1 MFKRKRRERKRLL
14 CLLLATG
21 MIASETPVWAS
32 EFDAPYESVDS
43 FDMFSSGEDD
53 TEIFETGEPEPV
65 PTVTPT
71 PEPTVT
77 QIPDLTVTPEPD
89 EEVTAASAT
98 VTPAPSVSAAAV
110 TPTPEPTIDPEKEI
124 EIRFIDGEG
133 KECEDVDRMVVK
145 WETTITLPNVPD
157 PEAPNQWKLEQNEKL
172 NDSICLEGGSK
183 LTLEKK
189 ENWDDFMEKDVLKLY
204 MPKKCNVT
212 FWNNSGTGTFKT
224 VKAYETKEIT
234 LPDIVNSAYIN
245 YGWTNTAGSGT
256 VKYALNSIYKVTED
270 VNLYIVRRL
279 SMQITYLSQNGKSN
293 NTFAKLNRTIGKNL
307 KLTLAEVPAKSGY
320 QALGWALTPN
330 ATKAKYTAGQQVTV
344 TDDYTLYAVYK
355 KIPYKVTFNNNA
367 GTSTSSSYT
376 SLTVY
381 ADQNQKITL
390 PAVPKAKGYTNL
402 GWTTAKGKKKPL
414 YKAGSQVKITKTTRF
429 YAVRRKSKYY
439 TVTYYMGNGKTNST
453 YKKLT
458 TKVEEGTKV
467 TFAKVPARSG
477 YINLGWSSKKNST
490 KATAKASY
498 TVTRNITLY
507 AVQKKAVTLTLCK
520 NNGAVY
526 STTRMAQGSTYKL
539 SGVKDANGYTFM
551 GWSEQAGQ
559 KVNPDYEA
567 EETIT
572 VKKNTTL
579 YAVVFNRSSEDNLSA
594 DVLPQVNSYKYKN
607 VVFIGDS
614 RTEYM
619 KNALARAGAN
629 TNYVKFICKAGEGY
643 SWLTGTAVP
652 QLQELV
658 KNDTNSILSKKT
670 AVIFNFGVNDYNE
683 YAKYAAYYKLIASSL
698 EKKGCELYFM
708 SVNPINRLMLSN
720 TGRADRS
727 EAKIRSFNTY
737 MQKNLPSSY
746 TYIDMYSYLKATG
759 YSFAS
764 DKYGAGSIDDGLH
777 YTARTYKRIFTQCL
791 RSLKNS

>member
-53 TEIFETGEPEPV
+53 TEVFETGEPEPV

-89 EEVTAASAT
+89 EEVTATSAT

-355 KIPYKVTFNNNA
+355 KMPYKVTFNNNA

-439 TVTYYMGNGKTNST
+439 TVTYYMGDGKTNST

-764 DKYGAGSIDDGLH
+764 DKYGAGNIDDGLH

>member
-1 MFKRKRRERKRLL
+1 
-14 CLLLATG
+14 

-53 TEIFETGEPEPV
+53 TEVFETGEPEPV

-89 EEVTAASAT
+89 EEVTATSAT

-355 KIPYKVTFNNNA
+355 KMPYKVTFNNNA

-764 DKYGAGSIDDGLH
+764 DKYGAGNIDDGLH
-777 YTARTYKRIFTQCL
+777 YTARTYKRIFTHCL

>member
-32 EFDAPYESVDS
+32 EFDAPYESVNS

-53 TEIFETGEPEPV
+53 TEVFETGEPEPV

-89 EEVTAASAT
+89 GEVTAASAT

-293 NTFAKLNRTIGKNL
+293 NTFAKLNRTIGKKL

-355 KIPYKVTFNNNA
+355 KMPYKVTFNNNA

>member
-1 MFKRKRRERKRLL
+1 
-14 CLLLATG
+14 
-21 MIASETPVWAS
+21 
-32 EFDAPYESVDS
+32 
-43 FDMFSSGEDD
+43 
-53 TEIFETGEPEPV
+53 
-65 PTVTPT
+65 
-71 PEPTVT
+71 
-77 QIPDLTVTPEPD
+77 
-89 EEVTAASAT
+89 
-98 VTPAPSVSAAAV
+98 
-110 TPTPEPTIDPEKEI
+110 
-124 EIRFIDGEG
+124 
-133 KECEDVDRMVVK
+133 
-145 WETTITLPNVPD
+145 
-157 PEAPNQWKLEQNEKL
+157 
-172 NDSICLEGGSK
+172 
-183 LTLEKK
+183 
-189 ENWDDFMEKDVLKLY
+189 MEKDVLKLY

-279 SMQITYLSQNGKSN
+279 SMQITYLSQNGKST
-293 NTFAKLNRTIGKNL
+293 NTFAKLNRTIGKKL

-355 KIPYKVTFNNNA
+355 KMPYKVTFNNNA

-698 EKKGCELYFM
+698 ERKGCELYFM

>member
-14 CLLLATG
+14 CLLLVTG

-355 KIPYKVTFNNNA
+355 KMPYKVTFNNNA

>member
-355 KIPYKVTFNNNA
+355 KMPYKVTFNNNA

-429 YAVRRKSKYY
+429 YAVRRKCKYY
-439 TVTYYMGNGKTNST
+439 TVTYYMGDGKTNST

-737 MQKNLPSSY
+737 MQKNLLSSY

>member
-53 TEIFETGEPEPV
+53 TEVFETGEPEPV
-65 PTVTPT
+65 PTVNPT

-89 EEVTAASAT
+89 EEVTATSAT

-293 NTFAKLNRTIGKNL
+293 NTFAKLNRTIGKKL

-355 KIPYKVTFNNNA
+355 KMPYKVTFNNNA

-698 EKKGCELYFM
+698 ERKGCELYFM

>member
-1 MFKRKRRERKRLL
+1 
-14 CLLLATG
+14 

-355 KIPYKVTFNNNA
+355 KMPYKVTFNNNA

-439 TVTYYMGNGKTNST
+439 TVTYYMGDGKTNST

-737 MQKNLPSSY
+737 MQKNLLSSY

>member
-53 TEIFETGEPEPV
+53 TEVFETGEPEPV

-89 EEVTAASAT
+89 EEVTATSAT

-293 NTFAKLNRTIGKNL
+293 NTFAKLNRTIGKKL

-355 KIPYKVTFNNNA
+355 KMPYKVTFNNNA

-764 DKYGAGSIDDGLH
+764 DKYGAGNIDDGLH

>member
-53 TEIFETGEPEPV
+53 TEVFETGEPEPV

-89 EEVTAASAT
+89 EEVTATSAT

-355 KIPYKVTFNNNA
+355 KMPYKVTFNNNA

-439 TVTYYMGNGKTNST
+439 TVTYYMGDGKTNST

-526 STTRMAQGSTYKL
+526 STTRMVQGSTYKL

-572 VKKNTTL
+572 VKKNTIL

-619 KNALARAGAN
+619 KNALARADAN

>member
-89 EEVTAASAT
+89 EEVTATSAT

-293 NTFAKLNRTIGKNL
+293 NTFAKLNRTIGKKL

-355 KIPYKVTFNNNA
+355 KMPYKVTFNNNA

-698 EKKGCELYFM
+698 ERKGCELYFM

-764 DKYGAGSIDDGLH
+764 DKYGAGNIDDGLH

>member
-89 EEVTAASAT
+89 EEVTAKSAT

-293 NTFAKLNRTIGKNL
+293 NTFAKLNRTIGKKL

-355 KIPYKVTFNNNA
+355 KMPYKVTFNNNA

-698 EKKGCELYFM
+698 ERKGCELYFM

-764 DKYGAGSIDDGLH
+764 DKYGAGNIDDGLH
-777 YTARTYKRIFTQCL
+777 YTARTYKRIFTHCL

>member
-355 KIPYKVTFNNNA
+355 KMPYKVTFNNNA

-526 STTRMAQGSTYKL
+526 STTKMVQGSTYKL
-539 SGVKDANGYTFM
+539 SGVKDVSGYTFM
-551 GWSEQAGQ
+551 GWSEKAGQ

-764 DKYGAGSIDDGLH
+764 DKYGAGNIDDGLH

>member
-32 EFDAPYESVDS
+32 EFDAPYESVNS

-53 TEIFETGEPEPV
+53 TEVFETGEPEPV

-89 EEVTAASAT
+89 GEVTAASAT

-355 KIPYKVTFNNNA
+355 KMPYKVTFNNNA

-520 NNGAVY
+520 NNGTVY

>member
-355 KIPYKVTFNNNA
+355 KMPYKVTFNNNA

-414 YKAGSQVKITKTTRF
+414 YKAGLQVKITKTTRF

-439 TVTYYMGNGKTNST
+439 TVTYYMGDGKTNST

-737 MQKNLPSSY
+737 MQKNLLSSY

>member
-53 TEIFETGEPEPV
+53 IEVFETGEPESV

-98 VTPAPSVSAAAV
+98 VTPAPSV

-234 LPDIVNSAYIN
+234 LPDIVNSAYIK

-355 KIPYKVTFNNNA
+355 KMPYKVTFNNNA

-439 TVTYYMGNGKTNST
+439 TVTYYMGDGKTNST

-526 STTRMAQGSTYKL
+526 STTRMARGSTYKL

-572 VKKNTTL
+572 VQKNTTL

-764 DKYGAGSIDDGLH
+764 DKYGAGNIDDGLH

>member
-53 TEIFETGEPEPV
+53 TEVFETGEPEPV

-77 QIPDLTVTPEPD
+77 QIPYLTVTPEPD
-89 EEVTAASAT
+89 EEVTATSAT

-344 TDDYTLYAVYK
+344 TDDYTLYAAYK
-355 KIPYKVTFNNNA
+355 KMPYKVTFNNNA

-402 GWTTAKGKKKPL
+402 GWTTAKRKKKPL

-429 YAVRRKSKYY
+429 YAVHRKSKYY

-498 TVTRNITLY
+498 TVTKNITLY

-526 STTRMAQGSTYKL
+526 STTKMVQGSTYKL
-539 SGVKDANGYTFM
+539 SGVKDVSGYTFM
-551 GWSEQAGQ
+551 GWSEKAGQ

-594 DVLPQVNSYKYKN
+594 DILPQVNSYKYKN

>member
-355 KIPYKVTFNNNA
+355 KMPYKVTFNNNA

-439 TVTYYMGNGKTNST
+439 TVTYYMGDGKTNST

-764 DKYGAGSIDDGLH
+764 DKYGAGNIDDGLH
-777 YTARTYKRIFTQCL
+777 YTARTYKRIFTHCL

>member
-89 EEVTAASAT
+89 EEVTATSAT

-293 NTFAKLNRTIGKNL
+293 NTFAKLNRTIGKKL

-355 KIPYKVTFNNNA
+355 KMPYKVTFNNNA

-698 EKKGCELYFM
+698 ERKGCELYFM

-777 YTARTYKRIFTQCL
+777 YTARTYKRIFTHCL

>member
-1 MFKRKRRERKRLL
+1 M
-14 CLLLATG
+14 
-21 MIASETPVWAS
+21 
-32 EFDAPYESVDS
+32 
-43 FDMFSSGEDD
+43 
-53 TEIFETGEPEPV
+53 
-65 PTVTPT
+65 
-71 PEPTVT
+71 
-77 QIPDLTVTPEPD
+77 
-89 EEVTAASAT
+89 TAASAT

-355 KIPYKVTFNNNA
+355 KMPYKVTFNNNA

-439 TVTYYMGNGKTNST
+439 TVTYYMENGKTNST

-698 EKKGCELYFM
+698 EKKGCELYIM

-764 DKYGAGSIDDGLH
+764 DKYGAGNIDDGLH

>member
-53 TEIFETGEPEPV
+53 TEVFETGEPEPV

-89 EEVTAASAT
+89 EEVTATSAT

-224 VKAYETKEIT
+224 VKAYETKEIP
-234 LPDIVNSAYIN
+234 LPDIDNSAYIN

-293 NTFAKLNRTIGKNL
+293 NTFAKLNRTIGKKL

-355 KIPYKVTFNNNA
+355 KMPYKVTFNNNA

>member
-53 TEIFETGEPEPV
+53 TEVFETGEPEPV

-89 EEVTAASAT
+89 EEVTATSAT
-98 VTPAPSVSAAAV
+98 VTPAPSISAAAV

-293 NTFAKLNRTIGKNL
+293 NTFAKLNRTIGKKL

-355 KIPYKVTFNNNA
+355 KMPYKVTFNNNA

-698 EKKGCELYFM
+698 ERKGCELYFM

>member
-183 LTLEKK
+183 LILEKK

>member
-355 KIPYKVTFNNNA
+355 KMPYKVTFNNNA

-402 GWTTAKGKKKPL
+402 GWTTAKRKKKPL

-526 STTRMAQGSTYKL
+526 STTRMVQGSTYKL

-551 GWSEQAGQ
+551 GWSEKAGQ
-559 KVNPDYEA
+559 KVNSDYEA

-572 VKKNTTL
+572 VQKNTTL

>member
-53 TEIFETGEPEPV
+53 TEVFETGEPEPV

-89 EEVTAASAT
+89 EEVTATSAT

-293 NTFAKLNRTIGKNL
+293 NTFAKLNRTIGKKL

-355 KIPYKVTFNNNA
+355 KMPYKVTFNNNA

-698 EKKGCELYFM
+698 ERKGCELYFM

>member
-89 EEVTAASAT
+89 EEVTATSAT

-293 NTFAKLNRTIGKNL
+293 NTFAKLNRTIGKKL

-355 KIPYKVTFNNNA
+355 KMPYKVTFNNNA

-764 DKYGAGSIDDGLH
+764 DKYGAGNIDDGLH
-777 YTARTYKRIFTQCL
+777 YTARTYKRIFTHCL

>member
-65 PTVTPT
+65 PT
-71 PEPTVT
+71 
-77 QIPDLTVTPEPD
+77 
-89 EEVTAASAT
+89 
-98 VTPAPSVSAAAV
+98 V

-355 KIPYKVTFNNNA
+355 KMPYKVTFNNNA

-402 GWTTAKGKKKPL
+402 GWTTAKRKKKPL

-526 STTRMAQGSTYKL
+526 STTKMVQGSTYKL
-539 SGVKDANGYTFM
+539 SGVKDVSGYTFM
-551 GWSEQAGQ
+551 GWSEKAGQ

-698 EKKGCELYFM
+698 ERKGCELYFM

-777 YTARTYKRIFTQCL
+777 YTARTYKRIFTQCMDSL
-791 RSLKNS
+791 RVPA

>member
-1 MFKRKRRERKRLL
+1 M
-14 CLLLATG
+14 
-21 MIASETPVWAS
+21 
-32 EFDAPYESVDS
+32 
-43 FDMFSSGEDD
+43 
-53 TEIFETGEPEPV
+53 
-65 PTVTPT
+65 
-71 PEPTVT
+71 
-77 QIPDLTVTPEPD
+77 
-89 EEVTAASAT
+89 
-98 VTPAPSVSAAAV
+98 
-110 TPTPEPTIDPEKEI
+110 
-124 EIRFIDGEG
+124 
-133 KECEDVDRMVVK
+133 
-145 WETTITLPNVPD
+145 
-157 PEAPNQWKLEQNEKL
+157 
-172 NDSICLEGGSK
+172 
-183 LTLEKK
+183 
-189 ENWDDFMEKDVLKLY
+189 
-204 MPKKCNVT
+204 
-212 FWNNSGTGTFKT
+212 
-224 VKAYETKEIT
+224 
-234 LPDIVNSAYIN
+234 
-245 YGWTNTAGSGT
+245 
-256 VKYALNSIYKVTED
+256 
-270 VNLYIVRRL
+270 
-279 SMQITYLSQNGKSN
+279 
-293 NTFAKLNRTIGKNL
+293 
-307 KLTLAEVPAKSGY
+307 
-320 QALGWALTPN
+320 
-330 ATKAKYTAGQQVTV
+330 
-344 TDDYTLYAVYK
+344 
-355 KIPYKVTFNNNA
+355 PYKVTFNNNA

-698 EKKGCELYFM
+698 ERKGCELYFM
-708 SVNPINRLMLSN
+708 S
-720 TGRADRS
+720 
-727 EAKIRSFNTY
+727 
-737 MQKNLPSSY
+737 
-746 TYIDMYSYLKATG
+746 
-759 YSFAS
+759 
-764 DKYGAGSIDDGLH
+764 DK
-777 YTARTYKRIFTQCL
+777 T
-791 RSLKNS
+791 

>member
-53 TEIFETGEPEPV
+53 TEVFETGEPEPV

-89 EEVTAASAT
+89 EEVTATSAT

-189 ENWDDFMEKDVLKLY
+189 ENWDDFMETDVLKLY

-293 NTFAKLNRTIGKNL
+293 NTFAKLNRTIGKKL

-355 KIPYKVTFNNNA
+355 KMPYKVTFNNNA

-698 EKKGCELYFM
+698 ERKGCELYFM

>member
-77 QIPDLTVTPEPD
+77 QIPDLTVTPEPV

-355 KIPYKVTFNNNA
+355 KMPYKVTFNNNA

-381 ADQNQKITL
+381 ANQNQKITL

-402 GWTTAKGKKKPL
+402 GWTTAKRKKKPL

-551 GWSEQAGQ
+551 GWSEKACQ

-572 VKKNTTL
+572 VQKNTTL

>member
-53 TEIFETGEPEPV
+53 TEVFETGEPEPV

-89 EEVTAASAT
+89 EEVTATSAT

-355 KIPYKVTFNNNA
+355 KMPYKVTFNNNA

>member
-355 KIPYKVTFNNNA
+355 KMPYKVTFNNNA

-439 TVTYYMGNGKTNST
+439 TVTYYMENGKTNST

-764 DKYGAGSIDDGLH
+764 DKYGAGNIDDGLH

>member
-355 KIPYKVTFNNNA
+355 KMPYKVTFNNNA

-402 GWTTAKGKKKPL
+402 GWTTAKRKKKPL

-526 STTRMAQGSTYKL
+526 STTKMVQGSTYKL
-539 SGVKDANGYTFM
+539 SGVKDVSGYTFM
-551 GWSEQAGQ
+551 GWSEKAGQ

>member
-53 TEIFETGEPEPV
+53 TEVFETGEPEPV

-224 VKAYETKEIT
+224 VKAYETKKIT

-355 KIPYKVTFNNNA
+355 KMPYKVTFNNNA
-367 GTSTSSSYT
+367 GTSTSSRYT

-381 ADQNQKITL
+381 ANQNQKITL

-402 GWTTAKGKKKPL
+402 GWTTAKRKKKPL

-551 GWSEQAGQ
+551 GWSEKACQ

-572 VKKNTTL
+572 VQKNTTL

>member
-234 LPDIVNSAYIN
+234 LPDIVNPAYIN

-344 TDDYTLYAVYK
+344 TDDYTLYAAYK
-355 KIPYKVTFNNNA
+355 KMPYKVTFNNNA

-402 GWTTAKGKKKPL
+402 GWTTAKRKKKPL

-526 STTRMAQGSTYKL
+526 STTKMVQGSTYKL
-539 SGVKDANGYTFM
+539 SGVKDVSGYTFM
-551 GWSEQAGQ
+551 GWSEKAGQ

-594 DVLPQVNSYKYKN
+594 DILPQVNSYKYKN

>member
-355 KIPYKVTFNNNA
+355 KMPYKVTFNNNA

-402 GWTTAKGKKKPL
+402 GWTTAKRKKKPL

-526 STTRMAQGSTYKL
+526 STTKMVQGSTYKL
-539 SGVKDANGYTFM
+539 SGVKDVSGYTFM
-551 GWSEQAGQ
+551 GWSEKAGQ
-559 KVNPDYEA
+559 KMNPDYEA

-698 EKKGCELYFM
+698 ERKGCELYFM

>member
-53 TEIFETGEPEPV
+53 TEVFETGEPEPV

-89 EEVTAASAT
+89 EEVTATSAT

-307 KLTLAEVPAKSGY
+307 KLTLAEVPVKSGY

-355 KIPYKVTFNNNA
+355 KMPYKVTFNNNA

-376 SLTVY
+376 SLAVY

-402 GWTTAKGKKKPL
+402 GWTTSKGKKKPL

-439 TVTYYMGNGKTNST
+439 TVTYYMGDGKTNST

-572 VKKNTTL
+572 VQKNTTL

-764 DKYGAGSIDDGLH
+764 DKYGAGNIDDGLH

>member
-89 EEVTAASAT
+89 EEVTATSAT

-355 KIPYKVTFNNNA
+355 KMPYKVTFNNNA

-429 YAVRRKSKYY
+429 YAVHRQSKYY
-439 TVTYYMGNGKTNST
+439 TVTYYMGDGKTNST

-737 MQKNLPSSY
+737 MQKNLLSSY

>member
-1 MFKRKRRERKRLL
+1 
-14 CLLLATG
+14 
-21 MIASETPVWAS
+21 
-32 EFDAPYESVDS
+32 
-43 FDMFSSGEDD
+43 MFSSGEDD
-53 TEIFETGEPEPV
+53 TEVFETGEPEPV

-89 EEVTAASAT
+89 EEVTATSAT

-224 VKAYETKEIT
+224 VKAYETKEIP

-293 NTFAKLNRTIGKNL
+293 NTFAKLNRTIGKKL
-307 KLTLAEVPAKSGY
+307 KLTLAEVPAKRGY

-355 KIPYKVTFNNNA
+355 KMPYKVTFNNNA

-526 STTRMAQGSTYKL
+526 STTRMARGSTYKL

>member
-53 TEIFETGEPEPV
+53 TEVFETGEPEPV

-89 EEVTAASAT
+89 EEVTATSAT

-293 NTFAKLNRTIGKNL
+293 NTFAKLNRTIGKKL

-355 KIPYKVTFNNNA
+355 KMPYKVTFNNNA

-764 DKYGAGSIDDGLH
+764 DKYGAGNIDDGLH
-777 YTARTYKRIFTQCL
+777 YTARTYKRIFTHCL